1 MSTPR
6 WGRVGAD
13 VTDRNAAYGGIQT
26 VIAAALALSLAS
38 CAASTSSGLTP
49 SPSAVPTPVPGVA
62 RPSSPVRIAITSPY
76 QNEVIHGT
84 TMKVVVTISGGTI
97 SRVTTTHISPTVGH
111 VHLLYDN
118 NLILMSYTLTQ
129 EVPVHPGENGT
140 LTAEF
145 VASDHFPFNP
155 RDITPPVFFSVQP

>member
-1 MSTPR
+1 MK
-6 WGRVGAD
+6 
-13 VTDRNAAYGGIQT
+13 NA
-26 VIAAALALSLAS
+26 VHVMLAALALSLAS
-38 CAASTSSGLTP
+38 CATATSSGVTP
-49 SPSAVPTPVPGVA
+49 SLSAVPTPIPGVA
-62 RPSSPVRIAITSPY
+62 RPSSPVRIQLISPY

-84 TMKVVVTISGGTI
+84 TMKVVVKITGGTI

-118 NLILMSYTLTQ
+118 ALILMSYTLTQ
-129 EVPVHPGENGT
+129 DVPVHPGENGT

-155 RDITPPVFFSVQP
+155 RDITPPVYFSVQP